1 MSFLDKIFSKYSGRS
16 LKAFYPIVLKIN
28 QFEPAIRALSDAQ
41 LKAKTGEFRK
51 RLEVRGKSLEK
62 TEEKKFLA
70 EKLNEILPEAFAV
83 VREAAR
89 RTLGQRHFDVQLI
102 GGLVLNSGSI
112 AEMKTGEGKTLV
124 ATLPA
129 YLNALTGK
137 GVHIVTVN
145 DYLSRRDAVW
155 MGQIYSFLGLTVGVI
170 NHESSFL
177 YDAEVAPV
185 VIPAKAGIQGGTKE
199 SESGGNILDS
209 RLRGNDKDSDSLDK
223 ERDTLGAF
231 KVVHEFLKPVSR
243 HEAYMAD
250 ITYGTNN
257 EFGFD
262 YLRDNLEYSADRL
275 RQREFNY
282 AIVDEIDS
290 ILIDE
295 ARTPLII
302 SAPTR
307 DAESTYRQFASLV
320 TSFNKEED
328 YIVEEKHHSIS
339 LTQAGITKAEK
350 ALGIENIY
358 TDKGIKSVHHL
369 ETAIKALALYH
380 KDKEYVVKN
389 NEIIIVDEFTG
400 RLQPGRRWS
409 DGLHQA
415 IEAKEGVSIQQESR
429 TYASITFQNF
439 FRMYPKLSGMTGTA
453 MTSQE
458 EFFKVYG
465 LEVSTVPTNVQI
477 IRLDKND
484 QIFRTEIGKYK
495 AISRKVKELHSK
507 GQPVLIGTVSI
518 EKNEVLSQFLKAEG
532 IPHEV
537 LNAKNHERE
546 GEIIAQAGKKGAV
559 TIATNMAGRGVD
571 IKLGGNPNTA
581 ESSEEVKKCGGLF
594 VLGTERHEARRID
607 NQLRGRSGRQGDP
620 GETQFFVSLED
631 TLMRV
636 FASDMLK
643 NMMGKLGMPED
654 EAIEHKIISRAL
666 ETAQEKIE
674 GFNFDARKQVLEFD
688 DVINHQRT
696 SIYDRRRKLLLG
708 SLDDVE
714 GELMNIVE
722 NSTVHSGK
730 SSVPSLRSGPPPFE
744 SQKIPHPSLPVG
756 APPFSKGESPT
767 GSSVKDEGFKT
778 NSALEN
784 QNGSDGRS
792 PFEKGGGRSEAEA
805 GGFFAEKGGAPS
817 LARSGGFSE
826 IIQNKITEFGRES
839 FLSAVRIVLLQTIDM
854 YWVEHLEV
862 MDYTR
867 SSVNLRAY
875 GQRDPLVEYK
885 KEGLRLFKEMQQVM
899 NNQVIKLI
907 PHIVPINNGNAV
919 NGQNAGNKQVA
930 GNSVAADLKEV
941 HENAQ
946 IIGSGDG
953 SANNSG
959 TNPSKEPEV
968 GRNDPCPCGS
978 GKKYK
983 KCHGQNK

>member
-1 MSFLDKIFSKYSGRS
+1 MSFLDKLRGSSRILS
-16 LKAFYPIVLKIN
+16 LKKFQPLVGKIN
-28 QFEPAIRALSDAQ
+28 AFEDAIKALSDEE
-41 LKAKTGEFRK
+41 LKAKTVEFRK
-51 RLEVRGKSLEK
+51 RLGVDSNTKVNDKEVIKLEDSQS
-62 TEEKKFLA
+62 EESQAQISKDELNKKLD
-70 EKLNEILPEAFAV
+70 EILPEAFAV

-89 RTLGQRHFDVQLI
+89 RTLGQRHFDVQLL
-102 GGLVLNSGSI
+102 GGMVLNSGSI
-112 AEMKTGEGKTLV
+112 AEMRTGEGKTLV

-129 YLNALTGK
+129 YLNGLTGK

-155 MGQIYSFLGLTVGVI
+155 MGQIHTFLGLSVGVI
-170 NHESSFL
+170 NHEASFI
-177 YDAEVAPV
+177 YDPEL
-185 VIPAKAGIQGGTKE
+185 KA
-199 SESGGNILDS
+199 DP
-209 RLRGNDKDSDSLDK
+209 LDK
-223 ERDTLGAF
+223 ERDELGGF
-231 KVVHEFLKPVSR
+231 KVVHEYLRPVTR

-262 YLRDNLEYSADRL
+262 YLRDNLEYSKDRL

-307 DAESTYRQFASLV
+307 DAEGTYKQFASLV
-320 TSFNKEED
+320 KSFNVDED
-328 YIVEEKHHSIS
+328 YTIEEKHHSIS
-339 LTQAGITKAEK
+339 LTGAGITKAEK

-369 ETAIKALALYH
+369 ETAIKAIALYH
-380 KDKEYVVKN
+380 NDKEYVVKN

-453 MTSQE
+453 VTSAE
-458 EFFKVYG
+458 EFYKVYG
-465 LEVSTVPTNVQI
+465 LEVSTVPTNVNI
-477 IRLDKND
+477 IRKDEND
-484 QIFRTEIGKYK
+484 QIFRTEVGKFK
-495 AISRKVKELHSK
+495 AIARKVQELHAK

-532 IPHEV
+532 IPHEI

-546 GEIIAQAGKKGAV
+546 GEIIAQAGKKGGV

-571 IKLGGNPNTA
+571 IKLGGNPNTPESYA
-581 ESSEEVKKCGGLF
+581 EIKSVGGLF

-607 NQLRGRSGRQGDP
+607 NQLRGRAGRQGDP

-636 FASDMLK
+636 FASDTLK
-643 NMMGKLGMPED
+643 SMMGKLGVPED
-654 EAIEHKIISRAL
+654 EAIEHKFISKAL
-666 ETAQEKIE
+666 ESAQQKIE
-674 GFNFDARKQVLEFD
+674 GFNFDSRKHVLEFD
-688 DVINHQRT
+688 DIINHQRG
-696 SIYDRRRKLLLG
+696 SIYGRRKRLLLG
-708 SLDDVE
+708 TVDDVFT
-714 GELMNIVE
+714 ELNAIVGNE
-722 NSTVHSGK
+722 D
-730 SSVPSLRSGPPPFE
+730 SSV
-744 SQKIPHPSLPVG
+744 
-756 APPFSKGESPT
+756 
-767 GSSVKDEGFKT
+767 
-778 NSALEN
+778 
-784 QNGSDGRS
+784 
-792 PFEKGGGRSEAEA
+792 
-805 GGFFAEKGGAPS
+805 
-817 LARSGGFSE
+817 SE
-826 IIQNKITEFGRES
+826 IIDKKIAEYGRES
-839 FLSAVRIVLLQTIDM
+839 FLQAVRIVLLQAIDM

-885 KEGLRLFKEMQQVM
+885 KEGLRLFKEMQIAMRRQVV
-899 NNQVIKLI
+899 NIL
-907 PHIVPINNGNAV
+907 PHVVPTV
-919 NGQNAGNKQVA
+919 NGVALDSNNK
-930 GNSVAADLKEV
+930 SVVPNDIKADMKEV

-946 IIGSGDG
+946 IIGDGDG
-953 SANNSG
+953 SSNSN
-959 TNPSKEPEV
+959 TKKEPEV

-983 KCHGQNK
+983 KCHGVGK